1 MMRKIDRLTLA
12 GSILVLIALASVSS
26 IALRSPFQHFGA
38 DLAGGRLIETSS
50 DVGQEESRFMWSYRS
65 MDLLVQAFA
74 IFAASVAC
82 LSMLRETSQNG
93 KAGRH

>member
-1 MMRKIDRLTLA
+1 MARKLDTIAIA

-50 DVGQEESRFMWSYRS
+50 DVGQEDSRFMWSNRS
-65 MDLLVQAFA
+65 MDLLAQAFA

-82 LSMLRETSQNG
+82 LSMLRESSKNG
-93 KAGRH
+93 KVGRD